1 MADLKVC
8 IPVYDQVN
16 LLDVAGA
23 MEMFSWARIET
34 FLVAQKPGRLR
45 FTAGLEFLVD
55 RDFDQADACDAIWVP
70 GGDPSALKAII
81 EDPSETYLNFLRTM
95 QKKVRITASVCDGAL
110 LLAAAGLLD
119 GYEATTHWQ
128 FIPCFAQH
136 FPKVKIVPGHPRF
149 HLDRDRLTGAGMSS
163 GLDEALKLIELL
175 TGDKS
180 VADNVRLTTQY
191 FPEAVPT
198 QIPAAVD
205 CPVALSTRRRST
217 SV

>member
-1 MADLKVC
+1 MTGLKVC
-8 IPVYDQVN
+8 MPVYDQVN

-23 MEMFSWARIET
+23 MEMLSWAHIET
-34 FLVAQKPGRLR
+34 VVVAQQPGKLR
-45 FTAGLEFLVD
+45 FTAGLAFFVE
-55 RDFDQADACDAIWVP
+55 RDFDQVGACDAIWVP
-70 GGDPSALKAII
+70 GGDPGALQAII
-81 EDPSETYLNFLRTM
+81 EDPSETYLNFLRAM

-128 FIPCFAQH
+128 FIPCFAQY
-136 FPKVKIVPGHPRF
+136 FPNVKIVPGHPRF

-180 VADNVRLTTQY
+180 AADNVRLTTQY
-191 FPEAVPT
+191 FPKAVPT
-198 QIPAAVD
+198 RIPTAVD
-205 CPVALSTRRRST
+205 CPVPLKSRKTNIRG
-217 SV
+217 

>member
-1 MADLKVC
+1 VADLKVC

-34 FLVAQKPGRLR
+34 VLVAQKPGRLR

-95 QKKVRITASVCDGAL
+95 
-110 LLAAAGLLD
+110 
-119 GYEATTHWQ
+119 
-128 FIPCFAQH
+128 P
-136 FPKVKIVPGHPRF
+136 
-149 HLDRDRLTGAGMSS
+149 GAGMSS

>member
-1 MADLKVC
+1 MTGLKVC

-23 MEMFSWARIET
+23 MEMLTWANIEAVI
-34 FLVAQKPGRLR
+34 VAHKRGKLR
-45 FTAGLEFLVD
+45 FMTGLEFVVE
-55 RDFDQADACDAIWVP
+55 RDFDQAGACDAIWVP
-70 GGDPSALKAII
+70 GGDPSALQAIV
-81 EDPSETYLNFLRTM
+81 EDPSETYLNFLRAM
-95 QKKVRITASVCDGAL
+95 QKKVRVTASVCDGAL

-128 FIPCFAQH
+128 FIPCLAQY
-136 FPKVKIVPGHPRF
+136 FPKVKVVPGHPRF

-180 VADNVRLTTQY
+180 VADKARLITQY
-191 FPEAVPT
+191 FPDAVPAR
-198 QIPAAVD
+198 IPAAVD
-205 CPVALSTRRRST
+205 CPVPLKLRKTSTR
-217 SV
+217 